1 MSSEKS
7 FPSKKDYELADKL
20 ASENKTDLSFIKEY
34 KIDEGLCDDLIE
46 FFNKTPLTYVN
57 PWFSKKP
64 GINKISCQK
73 ISFLKKDTSPI
84 PQMSD

>member
-7 FPSKKDYELADKL
+7 FPSQKDYDLADKL

-46 FFNKTPLTYVN
+46 FFHKTPSTEKTDDN
-57 PWFSKKP
+57 PWYSKKP
-64 GINKISCQK
+64 GAVGTKGQIRNVRVQLSTT
-73 ISFLKKDTSPI
+73 LV
-84 PQMSD
+84 